1 MPEDGLS
8 GPADHAQTQAAAL
21 AAPRQLR
28 DAADSGDRRQLT
40 RLYRETR
47 IALDEHERVG
57 DEAIDRMAHGRHG
70 DILTRTRAS
79 TPSTRS
85 RSRMR

>member
-57 DEAIDRMAHGRHG
+57 DEAIDRMAHARHG